1 MANSFNSI
9 PQTTSL
15 FTNLYQQATQQVNP
29 FGGYT
34 NPPVTQSMTPSIPPP
49 VQSVNPPFAPI
60 PKESQKKYTVPQPK
74 YIKTNGNNEQVVNDF
89 INTYFKYLQEN
100 LQVLI
105 DQKTIREYTVLR
117 YCNKD
122 YQRNELLQLLDQL
135 KNHSYTV
142 KKSDYVNSGSRRI
155 DINLLGM
162 IDNKYPFAQ
171 SFILCHE
178 NNSWYIKNSILIH
191 A

>member
-100 LQVLI
+100 FEEM
-105 DQKTIREYTVLR
+105 KTWVGKIATFTYFERTKANSYRHPLFKCIRNYE
-117 YCNKD
+117 
-122 YQRNELLQLLDQL
+122 
-135 KNHSYTV
+135 
-142 KKSDYVNSGSRRI
+142 
-155 DINLLGM
+155 
-162 IDNKYPFAQ
+162 
-171 SFILCHE
+171 
-178 NNSWYIKNSILIH
+178 
-191 A
+191 